1 MKKYIGSILSLF
13 IAGLCFTACD
23 NDALDGMQGVY
34 ADMQSYTSQEATV
47 QPTTKLKKGVKALNV
62 DIKDV
67 KGTAIQISFG
77 STEWILPAASYTVA
91 ETVANKTC
99 VVKVNG
105 EAMKSGDIDVSL
117 IGGKYY
123 LNGLFANAAGQRVKL
138 NYVGELAFVVGQD
151 DPEASGYMMMIDEQP
166 VTSYDW
172 ATGQTTV
179 FPGVTKYSVS
189 VTSPEGATTLYL
201 DLINASGN
209 TATGIVGTY
218 TVQGNAHDAWL
229 CDNGWVNP
237 AYNVAGGSYYVDA
250 SGVKQYITSG
260 QIEVSTAMSSEGAAL
275 FTLVAKNLGT
285 TTADGKTTS
294 TTGSFSVKFASLMQ
308 ATGTELRDQTIES
321 KVLGRTMKYS
331 VYLPKGY
338 DKSKEYPVL
347 YMLHGANGSNNDWLN
362 GGKINANA
370 STAAS
375 DGTAPE
381 MIVICPDCG
390 GDNFYCDNY
399 KGNDI
404 KYMTYFFT
412 EFLPTVENLYAV
424 KKDRAS
430 RAIGGLSMGGF
441 GSLYYGLLHPEM
453 FSYVYACSP
462 ATYIDGAPN
471 LYDLLSK
478 ADVSKLPGITI
489 EIGTEDFLYESAGSF
504 KQALDA
510 KKVPNE
516 YITRAGTHD
525 WPFWAACTPKIMKK
539 LGEVWQ

>member
-275 FTLVAKNLGT
+275 FNLVAKNLGT

-308 ATGTELRDQTIES
+308 ATGTELRDQTIKS
-321 KVLGRTMKYS
+321 TVLGRTMKYS

-362 GGKINANA
+362 GGKINVNA
-370 STAAS
+370 SNAAS
-375 DGTAPE
+375 EGTAPE

-399 KGNDI
+399 GGNDI

>member
-1 MKKYIGSILSLF
+1 MKKYIGSIFSLF

-34 ADMQSYTSQEATV
+34 ADMQNYTSQEAIV

-67 KGTAIQISFG
+67 KGTTIQVSFG

-117 IGGKYY
+117 FEGKYY

-179 FPGVTKYSVS
+179 IPGVTKYSVS

-229 CDNGWVNP
+229 CDNGWVVPN
-237 AYNVAGGSYYVDA
+237 NNMAGGSYYVDA

-275 FTLVAKNLGT
+275 FNLVAKNLGT

-308 ATGTELRDQTIES
+308 ATGTELRDQTIKS
-321 KVLGRTMKYS
+321 TVLGRTMKYS

-347 YMLHGANGSNNDWLN
+347 YMLHGANGNNNDWLN
-362 GGKINANA
+362 DGKINANA

-462 ATYIDGAPN
+462 ATSIDGAPN

-489 EIGTEDFLYESAGSF
+489 EIGTEDFLFQSAGSF

-510 KKVPNE
+510 NKVPNE
-516 YITRAGTHD
+516 YITRAGAHD
-525 WPFWAACTPKIMKK
+525 WSFWAACTPKIMKK
-539 LGEVWQ
+539 LGEVW

>member
-1 MKKYIGSILSLF
+1 MKKYIGSIFSLF

-34 ADMQSYTSQEATV
+34 ADMQNYTSQEAIV

-67 KGTAIQISFG
+67 KGTTIQVSFG

-275 FTLVAKNLGT
+275 FNLVAKDLGT
-285 TTADGKTTS
+285 TTADGKTIS

-308 ATGTELRDQTIES
+308 ATGTELRDQTIKS
-321 KVLGRTMKYS
+321 TVLGRTMKYS

-471 LYDLLSK
+471 LYELLSK

-510 KKVPNE
+510 NKVPNE

>member
-77 STEWILPAASYTVA
+77 STEWILPAASYAVA

-362 GGKINANA
+362 GGKINVNA
-370 STAAS
+370 SNAAS
-375 DGTAPE
+375 EGTAPE

-489 EIGTEDFLYESAGSF
+489 EIGTEDFLFQSAGSF

-510 KKVPNE
+510 NKVPNE

>member
-1 MKKYIGSILSLF
+1 MKKYIGSIFSLF

-34 ADMQSYTSQEATV
+34 ADMQNYTSQEAIV

-67 KGTAIQISFG
+67 KGTTIQVSFG

-117 IGGKYY
+117 IEGKYY

-179 FPGVTKYSVS
+179 IPGVTKYSVS

-229 CDNGWVNP
+229 CDNGWVVPN
-237 AYNVAGGSYYVDA
+237 NNMAGGSYYVDA

-275 FTLVAKNLGT
+275 FNLVAKNLGT

-308 ATGTELRDQTIES
+308 ATGTELRDQTIKS
-321 KVLGRTMKYS
+321 TVLGRTMKYS

-347 YMLHGANGSNNDWLN
+347 YMLHGADGSNNDWLN
-362 GGKINANA
+362 GGKINVNA
-370 STAAS
+370 SNAAS
-375 DGTAPE
+375 EGTAPE

-390 GDNFYCDNY
+390 GNNFYCDNY
-399 KGNDI
+399 GGNDI

-489 EIGTEDFLYESAGSF
+489 EIGTEDFLFQSAGSF

-510 KKVPNE
+510 NKVPNE
-516 YITRAGTHD
+516 YITRAGAHD
-525 WPFWAACTPKIMKK
+525 WSFWAVCTPKIMKK
-539 LGEVWQ
+539 LGEVW

>member
-1 MKKYIGSILSLF
+1 MKKYISSIFSLF

-23 NDALDGMQGVY
+23 NDAPDGMQGVY
-34 ADMQSYTSQEATV
+34 ADMQNYTSQEAIV

-67 KGTAIQISFG
+67 KGTTIQVSFG

-362 GGKINANA
+362 GGKINVNA
-370 STAAS
+370 SNAAS
-375 DGTAPE
+375 EGTAPE

-399 KGNDI
+399 NGNDI

-539 LGEVWQ
+539 LGEVWH

>member
-1 MKKYIGSILSLF
+1 MKKYIGSIFSLF

-34 ADMQSYTSQEATV
+34 ADMQNYTSQEATV
-47 QPTTKLKKGVKALNV
+47 QPTTKLRKGVKALNV

-67 KGTAIQISFG
+67 KGTTIQVSFG

-117 IGGKYY
+117 IEGKYY

-179 FPGVTKYSVS
+179 IPGVTKYSVS

-229 CDNGWVNP
+229 CDNGWVVPN
-237 AYNVAGGSYYVDA
+237 NNMAGGSYYVDA

-275 FTLVAKNLGT
+275 FNLVAKNLGT

-308 ATGTELRDQTIES
+308 ATGTELRDQTIKS
-321 KVLGRTMKYS
+321 TVLGRTMKYS

-347 YMLHGANGSNNDWLN
+347 YMLHGANGNNNDWLN
-362 GGKINANA
+362 DGKINANA

-489 EIGTEDFLYESAGSF
+489 EIGTEDFLFQSAGSF

-510 KKVPNE
+510 NKVPNE
-516 YITRAGTHD
+516 YITRAGAHD
-525 WPFWAACTPKIMKK
+525 WSFWAACTPKIMKK
-539 LGEVWQ
+539 LGEVW

>member
-34 ADMQSYTSQEATV
+34 ADMQNYTSQEATV

-77 STEWILPAASYTVA
+77 STEWILPAASYAVA

-275 FTLVAKNLGT
+275 FNLVAKNLGT

-362 GGKINANA
+362 GGKINVNA

-471 LYDLLSK
+471 LYELLSK

>member
-1 MKKYIGSILSLF
+1 MKKYIGSIFSLF

-34 ADMQSYTSQEATV
+34 ADMQNYTSQEAIV

-67 KGTAIQISFG
+67 KGTTIQVSFG

-275 FTLVAKNLGT
+275 FNLVAKDLGT

-308 ATGTELRDQTIES
+308 ATGTELRDQTIKS
-321 KVLGRTMKYS
+321 TVLGRTMKYS

-399 KGNDI
+399 GGNDI

-489 EIGTEDFLYESAGSF
+489 EIGTEDFLFQSAGSF

>member
-1 MKKYIGSILSLF
+1 MKKYIGSIFSLF

-34 ADMQSYTSQEATV
+34 ADMQNYTSQEAIV

-67 KGTAIQISFG
+67 KGTTIQVSFG

-275 FTLVAKNLGT
+275 FNLVAKDLGT
-285 TTADGKTTS
+285 TTADGKTIS

-308 ATGTELRDQTIES
+308 ATGTELRDQTIKS
-321 KVLGRTMKYS
+321 TVLGRTMKYS

-489 EIGTEDFLYESAGSF
+489 EIGTEDFLFQSAGNF

-510 KKVPNE
+510 NKVPNE

>member
-1 MKKYIGSILSLF
+1 MKKYIGSIFSLF

-34 ADMQSYTSQEATV
+34 ADMQNYTSQEAIV

-67 KGTAIQISFG
+67 KGTTIQVSFG

-237 AYNVAGGSYYVDA
+237 AYNVAGGSYYIDA

-275 FTLVAKNLGT
+275 FNLVAKDLGT
-285 TTADGKTTS
+285 TTADGKTIS

-308 ATGTELRDQTIES
+308 ATGTELRDQTIKS
-321 KVLGRTMKYS
+321 TVLGRTMKYS

-471 LYDLLSK
+471 LYELLSK

-489 EIGTEDFLYESAGSF
+489 EIGTEDFLFQSAGSF

-510 KKVPNE
+510 NKVPNE

>member
-34 ADMQSYTSQEATV
+34 ADMQNYTSQEAIV

-67 KGTAIQISFG
+67 KGTTIQVSFG

-179 FPGVTKYSVS
+179 IPGVTKYSVS

-275 FTLVAKNLGT
+275 FNLVAKNLGT

-308 ATGTELRDQTIES
+308 ATGTELRDQTIKS
-321 KVLGRTMKYS
+321 TVLGRTMKYS

-471 LYDLLSK
+471 LYELLSK

-489 EIGTEDFLYESAGSF
+489 EIGTEDFLFQSAGSF

-510 KKVPNE
+510 NKVPNE
-516 YITRAGTHD
+516 YITRAGAHD
-525 WPFWAACTPKIMKK
+525 WSFWAACTPKIMKK
-539 LGEVWQ
+539 LGEVW

>member
-1 MKKYIGSILSLF
+1 MKKYIGSIFSLF

-34 ADMQSYTSQEATV
+34 ADMQNYTSQEAIV

-67 KGTAIQISFG
+67 KGTTIQVSFG

-275 FTLVAKNLGT
+275 FNLVAKDLGT
-285 TTADGKTTS
+285 TTADGKTIS

-308 ATGTELRDQTIES
+308 ATGTELRDQTIKS
-321 KVLGRTMKYS
+321 TVLGRTMKYS

-362 GGKINANA
+362 GGKINVNA
-370 STAAS
+370 SNAAS
-375 DGTAPE
+375 EGTAPE

-390 GDNFYCDNY
+390 GNNFYCDNY
-399 KGNDI
+399 GGNDI

-471 LYDLLSK
+471 LYELLSK

-489 EIGTEDFLYESAGSF
+489 EIGTEDFLFQSAGSF

-510 KKVPNE
+510 NKVPNE

-539 LGEVWQ
+539 LGEVWH

>member
-1 MKKYIGSILSLF
+1 MKKYIGSIFSLF

-34 ADMQSYTSQEATV
+34 ADMQNYTSQEAIV

-67 KGTAIQISFG
+67 KGTTIQVSFG

-201 DLINASGN
+201 DLINASGK

-362 GGKINANA
+362 GGKINVNA

-399 KGNDI
+399 NGNDI

-489 EIGTEDFLYESAGSF
+489 EIGTEDFLFQSAGNF

>member
-1 MKKYIGSILSLF
+1 MKKYISSIFSLF

-34 ADMQSYTSQEATV
+34 ADMQNYTSQEATV
-47 QPTTKLKKGVKALNV
+47 QPTTKLGKGIKALNV

-275 FTLVAKNLGT
+275 FNLVAKDLGT
-285 TTADGKTTS
+285 TTADGKTIS

-308 ATGTELRDQTIES
+308 ATGTELRDQTIKS
-321 KVLGRTMKYS
+321 TVLGRTMKYS

-471 LYDLLSK
+471 LYELLSK

-489 EIGTEDFLYESAGSF
+489 EIGTEDFLFQSAGSF

-510 KKVPNE
+510 NKVPNE

>member
-34 ADMQSYTSQEATV
+34 ADMQNYTSQEATV

-77 STEWILPAASYTVA
+77 STEWILPAASYAVA

-308 ATGTELRDQTIES
+308 ATGTELRDQTIKS
-321 KVLGRTMKYS
+321 TVLGRTMKYS

-539 LGEVWQ
+539 LGEVWH

>member
-34 ADMQSYTSQEATV
+34 ADMQNYTSQEAIV

-67 KGTAIQISFG
+67 KGTTIQVSFG

-362 GGKINANA
+362 GGKINVNA
-370 STAAS
+370 SNAAS
-375 DGTAPE
+375 EGTAPE

-390 GDNFYCDNY
+390 GNNFYCDNY
-399 KGNDI
+399 GGNDI

>member
-34 ADMQSYTSQEATV
+34 ADMQNYTSQEAIV

-179 FPGVTKYSVS
+179 IPGVTKYSVS

-275 FTLVAKNLGT
+275 FNLVAKDLGT
-285 TTADGKTTS
+285 TTADGKTIS

-308 ATGTELRDQTIES
+308 ATGTELRDQTIKS
-321 KVLGRTMKYS
+321 TVLGRTMKYS

-347 YMLHGANGSNNDWLN
+347 YMLHGADGSNNDWLN
-362 GGKINANA
+362 GGKINVNA
-370 STAAS
+370 SNAAS
-375 DGTAPE
+375 EGTAPE

-390 GDNFYCDNY
+390 GNNFYCDNY
-399 KGNDI
+399 GGNDI

-489 EIGTEDFLYESAGSF
+489 EIGTEDFLFQSAGSF

>member
-1 MKKYIGSILSLF
+1 MKKYIGSIFSLF

-34 ADMQSYTSQEATV
+34 ADMQNYTSQEATV

-166 VTSYDW
+166 VYDW
-172 ATGQTTV
+172 TTGQATMI
-179 FPGVTKYSVS
+179 PGVTKYSVS
-189 VTSPEGATTLYL
+189 VTSPEGAITLYL
-201 DLINASGN
+201 DLINAPGK

-237 AYNVAGGSYYVDA
+237 AYNMAGGSYYVDA

-275 FTLVAKNLGT
+275 FNLVAKNLGT

-308 ATGTELRDQTIES
+308 ATGTELRDQTIKS
-321 KVLGRTMKYS
+321 TVLGRTMKYS

-338 DKSKEYPVL
+338 DQSKEYPVL

-362 GGKINANA
+362 GGKINVNA

-399 KGNDI
+399 NGNDI

-489 EIGTEDFLYESAGSF
+489 EIGTEDFLFQSAGSF

-510 KKVPNE
+510 NKVPNE

>member
-1 MKKYIGSILSLF
+1 MKKYIGSIFSLF

-34 ADMQSYTSQEATV
+34 ADMQIYTSQEATV

-67 KGTAIQISFG
+67 KGTTIQVSFG

-123 LNGLFANAAGQRVKL
+123 LNGLFTNAAGQRVKL

-179 FPGVTKYSVS
+179 IPGVTKYSVS

-237 AYNVAGGSYYVDA
+237 AYNMAGGSYYVDA

-275 FTLVAKNLGT
+275 FNLVAKNLGT

-308 ATGTELRDQTIES
+308 ATGTELRDQTIKS
-321 KVLGRTMKYS
+321 TVLGRTMKYS

-338 DKSKEYPVL
+338 DQSKEYPVL

-362 GGKINANA
+362 GGKINVNA

-399 KGNDI
+399 NGNDI

-489 EIGTEDFLYESAGSF
+489 EIGTEDFLFQSAGSF

-510 KKVPNE
+510 NKVPNE

>member
-1 MKKYIGSILSLF
+1 MKKYIGSIFSLF

-34 ADMQSYTSQEATV
+34 ADMQNYTSQEATV

-67 KGTAIQISFG
+67 KGTTIQVSFG

-166 VTSYDW
+166 VISYDW

-275 FTLVAKNLGT
+275 FNLVAKNLGT

-308 ATGTELRDQTIES
+308 ATGTELRDQTIKS
-321 KVLGRTMKYS
+321 TVLGRTMKYS

-462 ATYIDGAPN
+462 ATYIEGAPN

-489 EIGTEDFLYESAGSF
+489 EIGTEDFLFQSAGSF

-510 KKVPNE
+510 NKVPNE

>member
-34 ADMQSYTSQEATV
+34 ADMQNYTSQEAIV

-67 KGTAIQISFG
+67 KGTTIQVSFG

-275 FTLVAKNLGT
+275 FNLVAKYLGT

-308 ATGTELRDQTIES
+308 ATGTELRDQTIKS
-321 KVLGRTMKYS
+321 TVLGRTMKYS

-471 LYDLLSK
+471 LYELLSK

-489 EIGTEDFLYESAGSF
+489 EIGTEDFLFQSAGSF

-510 KKVPNE
+510 NKVPNE

>member
-1 MKKYIGSILSLF
+1 MKRYNYIICAALVALSLS
-13 IAGLCFTACD
+13 ACND
-23 NDALDGMQGVY
+23 NAIDNLQGQY
-34 ADMQSYTSQEATV
+34 ADMIVCSTTTAQV
-47 QPTTKLKKGVKALNV
+47 QPTTKLGKGIKALNV
-62 DIKDV
+62 DFSDAGGNQFSV
-67 KGTAIQISFG
+67 SFR
-77 STEWILPAASYTVA
+77 SSEWILPAGTYTIADAVA
-91 ETVANKTC
+91 QGKCQVQC
-99 VVKVNG
+99 NG
-105 EAMKSGDIDVSL
+105 TALSSGDATVTVVED
-117 IGGKYY
+117 KYY
-123 LNGLFANAAGQRVKL
+123 INGLFTNGQGQRFKL
-138 NYVGELAFVVGQD
+138 DYKGSLSFVVGED
-151 DPEASGYMMMIDEQP
+151 DPEPSGYMMMIDEQP

-201 DLINASGN
+201 DLINASGSSG
-209 TATGIVGTY
+209 TALAGTY

-229 CDNGWVNP
+229 CDNGWVVP
-237 AYNVAGGSYYVDA
+237 AYNMAGGSYYVDA

-275 FTLVAKNLGT
+275 FNLVAKNLGT

-308 ATGTELRDQTIES
+308 ATGTELRDQTIKS
-321 KVLGRTMKYS
+321 TVLGRTMKYS

-362 GGKINANA
+362 GGKINVNA

-399 KGNDI
+399 NGNDI

-471 LYDLLSK
+471 LYELLSK

-489 EIGTEDFLYESAGSF
+489 EIGTEDFLFQSADYF

-510 KKVPNE
+510 NKVPNE

-539 LGEVWQ
+539 LGQVWQ

>member
-34 ADMQSYTSQEATV
+34 ADMQNYTSQEAIV

-67 KGTAIQISFG
+67 KGTTIQVSFG

-99 VVKVNG
+99 VVQLNG

-275 FTLVAKNLGT
+275 FNLVAKDLGT
-285 TTADGKTTS
+285 TTADGKTIS

-308 ATGTELRDQTIES
+308 ATGTELRDQTIKS
-321 KVLGRTMKYS
+321 TVLGRTMKYS

-471 LYDLLSK
+471 LYELLSK

-489 EIGTEDFLYESAGSF
+489 EIGTEDFLYQSAGSF

>member
-1 MKKYIGSILSLF
+1 MKKYIGSIFSLF

-23 NDALDGMQGVY
+23 NDALDGMQGAY
-34 ADMQSYTSQEATV
+34 ADMQNYTSQEATV
-47 QPTTKLKKGVKALNV
+47 QPTTKLRKGVKALNV

-67 KGTAIQISFG
+67 KGTTIQVSFG

-117 IGGKYY
+117 IEGKYY

-179 FPGVTKYSVS
+179 IPGVTKYSVS

-229 CDNGWVNP
+229 CDNGWVVPN
-237 AYNVAGGSYYVDA
+237 NNMAGGSYYVDA

-260 QIEVSTAMSSEGAAL
+260 QIEISTAMSSEGAAL
-275 FTLVAKNLGT
+275 FNLVAKDLGT
-285 TTADGKTTS
+285 TTADGKTIS

-308 ATGTELRDQTIES
+308 ATGTELRDQTIKS
-321 KVLGRTMKYS
+321 TVLGRTMKYS

-471 LYDLLSK
+471 LYELLSK

-489 EIGTEDFLYESAGSF
+489 EIGTEDFLFQSAGSF

-510 KKVPNE
+510 NKVPNE

>member
-34 ADMQSYTSQEATV
+34 ADMQNYTSQEATV
-47 QPTTKLKKGVKALNV
+47 QPTTKLKKGLKALNV

-77 STEWILPAASYTVA
+77 SIEWILPAASYTVA

-123 LNGLFANAAGQRVKL
+123 LNGLFTNAAGQRVKL

-166 VTSYDW
+166 VYDW
-172 ATGQTTV
+172 TTGQATMI
-179 FPGVTKYSVS
+179 PGVKKYSVS

-201 DLINASGN
+201 DLINAPGK

-229 CDNGWVNP
+229 CDNGWVAP
-237 AYNVAGGSYYVDA
+237 DYNMAGGSYYVDA

-308 ATGTELRDQTIES
+308 ATIKST
-321 KVLGRTMKYS
+321 VLGRTMKYS

-362 GGKINANA
+362 GGKINVNA

-399 KGNDI
+399 NGNDI

-489 EIGTEDFLYESAGSF
+489 EIGTQDFLFQSAGNF

-510 KKVPNE
+510 NKVPNE

>member
-34 ADMQSYTSQEATV
+34 ADMQNYTSQEAIV
-47 QPTTKLKKGVKALNV
+47 QPTTKLKKGVKVLNV

-67 KGTAIQISFG
+67 KGTTIQVSFG

-166 VTSYDW
+166 VYDW
-172 ATGQTTV
+172 TTGQATMI
-179 FPGVTKYSVS
+179 PGVTKYSVS
-189 VTSPEGATTLYL
+189 VTSPEGAITLYL
-201 DLINASGN
+201 DLINAPGK

-237 AYNVAGGSYYVDA
+237 AYNMAGGSYYVDA

-275 FTLVAKNLGT
+275 FNLVAKNLGT

-308 ATGTELRDQTIES
+308 ATGTELRDQTIKS
-321 KVLGRTMKYS
+321 TVLGRTMKYS

-338 DKSKEYPVL
+338 DQSKEYPVL

-362 GGKINANA
+362 GGKINVNA

-399 KGNDI
+399 NGNDI

-489 EIGTEDFLYESAGSF
+489 EIGTEDFLFQSAGSF

-510 KKVPNE
+510 NKVPNE

>member
-34 ADMQSYTSQEATV
+34 ADMQNYTSQEAIV

-67 KGTAIQISFG
+67 KGTTIQVSFG

-201 DLINASGN
+201 DLINANQLGN
-209 TATGIVGTY
+209 TDLTGEY
-218 TVQGNAHDAWL
+218 TIQGNASEPWL
-229 CDNGWVNP
+229 MGNGYALP
-237 AYNVAGGSYYVDA
+237 QYNVKGGSYFVDGA
-250 SGVKQYITSG
+250 GVAQYITAG
-260 QIEVSTAMSSEGAAL
+260 KIIISTAKDAGGQDLFSFEGADL
-275 FTLVAKNLGT
+275 ETQSGV
-285 TTADGKTTS
+285 
-294 TTGSFSVKFASLMQ
+294 
-308 ATGTELRDQTIES
+308 
-321 KVLGRTMKYS
+321 
-331 VYLPKGY
+331 
-338 DKSKEYPVL
+338 
-347 YMLHGANGSNNDWLN
+347 
-362 GGKINANA
+362 
-370 STAAS
+370 
-375 DGTAPE
+375 
-381 MIVICPDCG
+381 
-390 GDNFYCDNY
+390 
-399 KGNDI
+399 
-404 KYMTYFFT
+404 
-412 EFLPTVENLYAV
+412 
-424 KKDRAS
+424 
-430 RAIGGLSMGGF
+430 
-441 GSLYYGLLHPEM
+441 
-453 FSYVYACSP
+453 
-462 ATYIDGAPN
+462 DGAAG
-471 LYDLLSK
+471 K
-478 ADVSKLPGITI
+478 
-489 EIGTEDFLYESAGSF
+489 GSF
-504 KQALDA
+504 KIKFAAIA
-510 KKVPNE
+510 K
-516 YITRAGTHD
+516 
-525 WPFWAACTPKIMKK
+525 
-539 LGEVWQ
+539 

>member
-1 MKKYIGSILSLF
+1 MKKYIGSIFSLF

-34 ADMQSYTSQEATV
+34 ADMQNYTSQEAIV

-67 KGTAIQISFG
+67 KGTTIQVSFG

-117 IGGKYY
+117 IEGKYY

-275 FTLVAKNLGT
+275 FNLVAKDLGT
-285 TTADGKTTS
+285 TTADGKTIS

-308 ATGTELRDQTIES
+308 ATGTELRDQTIKS
-321 KVLGRTMKYS
+321 TVLGRTMKYS

-471 LYDLLSK
+471 LYELLSK

-489 EIGTEDFLYESAGSF
+489 EIGTEDFLFQSAGNF

-510 KKVPNE
+510 NKVPNE

>member
-1 MKKYIGSILSLF
+1 MKKYIGSIFSLF

-34 ADMQSYTSQEATV
+34 ADMQNYTSQEATV
-47 QPTTKLKKGVKALNV
+47 QPTTKLGKGIKALNV

-105 EAMKSGDIDVSL
+105 EVMKSGDIDVSL

-151 DPEASGYMMMIDEQP
+151 DPEASGYMMMIDEQQ

-229 CDNGWVNP
+229 CDNGWVVP
-237 AYNVAGGSYYVDA
+237 DYNMAGGSYYVDA

-275 FTLVAKNLGT
+275 FNLVAKNLGT

-308 ATGTELRDQTIES
+308 ATGTELRDQTIKS
-321 KVLGRTMKYS
+321 TVLGRTMKYS

-362 GGKINANA
+362 GGKINVNA

-399 KGNDI
+399 NGNDI

-489 EIGTEDFLYESAGSF
+489 EIGTEDFLFQSAGNF

-510 KKVPNE
+510 NKVPNE